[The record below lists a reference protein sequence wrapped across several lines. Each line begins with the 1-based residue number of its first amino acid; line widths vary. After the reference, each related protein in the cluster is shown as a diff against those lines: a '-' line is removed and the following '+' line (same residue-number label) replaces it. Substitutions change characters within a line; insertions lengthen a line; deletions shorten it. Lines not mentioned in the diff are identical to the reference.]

1 MIHRMIVMRKKLNKK
16 IIYSLVS
23 LTIISLIAISIIT
36 STYGLD
42 QIIEAMRSYPP
53 FFFLAAFFIYIS
65 RWLVESLAFKIS
77 TGKYKCL
84 TYFQCFKTVIITQFM
99 NMITPFLSGG
109 QPATFLIFNKYGL
122 DIPSSFSAMFIKSMM
137 YQFFLSLA
145 GFISLISIFS
155 NLDTVARNAAIVGI
169 FINLFIVLGILL
181 IGLSESIA
189 KKVISFFIAI
199 IKWMK
204 IFRINEEKEA
214 SIYQNIKQFNHSFS
228 QFRNERKR
236 LLSLFLTTGL
246 QFTLLNLCAFVILNG
261 FGNFSDFNVFARIV
275 LINTSALIVPTPGNS
290 GGAEGLYA
298 IFLYSI
304 LPNGI
309 IGAGILMWRLLV
321 FYLPVVITGVLTFF
335 ILVRLLNQNKSK
347 RCDCERFNRL

>member
-1 MIHRMIVMRKKLNKK
+1 MGTKVNKK
-16 IIYSLVS
+16 IVYPLVS

-36 STYGLD
+36 STFGLN
-42 QIIEAMRSYPP
+42 QIIAAMRSYPP
-53 FFFLAAFFIYIS
+53 LFLLFAFLIYIS
-65 RWLVESLAFKIS
+65 RWLVESLAFMIS
-77 TGKYKCL
+77 TGKYKRL
-84 TYFQCFKTVIITQFM
+84 KYFQCFKTVIVTQFM

-109 QPATFLIFNKYGL
+109 QPATLLIFNKYGM

-137 YQFFLSLA
+137 YQFFLSLS
-145 GFISLISIFS
+145 GFAALISIF
-155 NLDTVARNAAIVGI
+155 NTLDTVSKNAAIVGI

-189 KKVISFFIAI
+189 KKVIGFFIRF
-199 IKWMK
+199 IKGLK
-204 IFRINEEKEA
+204 IFRIKEETEV
-214 SIYQNIKQFNHSFS
+214 SIYQNIKQFNLSFS

-246 QFTLLNLCAFVILNG
+246 QFTLFNLSAFIVLNG
-261 FGNFSDFNVFARIV
+261 FGDFYSFNIFARII

-298 IFLYSI
+298 IFLHSI
-304 LPNGI
+304 LPDGI

-321 FYLPVVITGVLTFF
+321 FYLPVIITGISTFF
-335 ILVRLLNQNKSK
+335 ISVRLLNQNKTK
-347 RCDCERFNRL
+347 EV